1 MADAYK
7 NENNEILTIAKVSNL
22 IATPISDP
30 ESSAR

>member
-22 IATPISDP
+22 ITTPISDP